1 MRRSS
6 FRLLIATLLVTGG
19 CGAALAFVSSSNAGS
34 TGATLK
40 LFAHPQ
46 TLGVNG
52 TGFVKAAYTA
62 QSGAGTGSA
71 THVVIT
77 VTLPTGL
84 VFVPTQSSAG
94 CLVADPANHP
104 TDVICT
110 VGTVNAGTTAN
121 RFVTFTAMTAGPYTI
136 NGTANQ
142 DNGTG
147 GNGGGSGSLNT
158 PITADPTGQLTVY
171 AATDTSNNGN
181 CFFNGGSVQTPN
193 PSGLDIQ
200 STGAS
205 VGKPDPSLGIPCAYA
220 DVGET
225 AIPNF
230 ANKGF
235 NVPAISHDNI
245 AILIGAATIT
255 IKLDP
260 LPVTFNKIVWR
271 YFPNFDPASPPTNI
285 SQGTIIGPCTSDG
298 KLPTGSN
305 VCLLLS
311 VKSGN
316 SGTWTFLQNGTGSD
330 PGYGS

>member
-1 MRRSS
+1 MRHSS
-6 FRLLIATLLVTGG
+6 FRLSIATLLVIGG
-19 CGAALAFVSSSNAGS
+19 CAGALAFVSTSNAGS

-40 LFAHPQ
+40 FFAHPQ
-46 TLGVNG
+46 ALGVNG

-62 QSGAGTGSA
+62 ASGSGTGSA

-84 VFVPTQSSAG
+84 VFDASHSSTG
-94 CLVADPANHP
+94 CSIADAVNHP
-104 TDVICT
+104 NDVVCN
-110 VGTVNAGTTAN
+110 VGTVNAGTTAT
-121 RFVTFTAMTAGPYTI
+121 RFVTFTATTAGSKTI
-136 NGTANQ
+136 NGNATQ

-147 GNGGGSGSLNT
+147 GSGGGGGSVNT
-158 PITADPTGQLTVY
+158 PIFADPAGQLTVY
-171 AATDTSNNGN
+171 PSTDTSNNGN

-193 PSGLDIQ
+193 PTGSDIQ

-225 AIPNF
+225 AITNF
-230 ANKGF
+230 ADKGF

-245 AILIGAATIT
+245 AILTGPATIT

-260 LPVTFNKIVWR
+260 LPVSFNKIVWR
-271 YFPNFDPASPPTNI
+271 YFPTFDPASPPTNV
-285 SQGTIIGPCTSDG
+285 SQGTIIGPCTNDG
-298 KLPTGSN
+298 KLPTDKD
-305 VCLLLS
+305 VCLLLQ